1 MAMMNVVSLGRNSN
15 RLSLVGVATVSS
27 QNRCCGTNK
36 QKGATLVEMVIASS
50 LGLVAIVGVGSI
62 FLSGQKISNEKGKQ
76 LLLLQQVSGAL
87 QYFKQDLQRAGYD
100 GGNGNS
106 LTLSGTSDIIYV
118 APDFHSVAYAYT
130 HGTQV
135 RNVAFVFDSG
145 AIKVCDRPST
155 APKTVS
161 QAVSGCSSI
170 FEPNQI
176 TVTNFLIQTSHVA
189 TSSVS
194 SGMTTLSIAAELASD
209 ASVTYSTSVDIQHRS
224 WQ

>member
-1 MAMMNVVSLGRNSN
+1 MATMNAARKIGYSKYI
-15 RLSLVGVATVSS
+15 SS
-27 QNRCCGTNK
+27 TADRPPFSTRTKMKFK
-36 QKGATLVEMVIASS
+36 QKGATLVELLIASA
-50 LGLVAIVGVGSI
+50 LGLVAIVGIGSI
-62 FLSGQKISNEKGKQ
+62 FMSGQKIANERGKQ

-100 GGNGNS
+100 GGNGSS
-106 LTLSGTSDIIYV
+106 LTLSGATDIVYV
-118 APDFHSVAYAYT
+118 APDSQSVAYAYT
-130 HGTQV
+130 LGTQV

-145 AIKVCDRPST
+145 AIKVCDTPSS

-176 TVTNFLIQTSHVA
+176 TVTNFLIQTSNVA

-194 SGMTTLSIAAELASD
+194 SGMTTLSIAAELVSD
-209 ASVTYSTSVDIQHRS
+209 SSIAYSTSVDIQHRS
-224 WQ
+224 WQR